1 MFSIYTNGVAT
12 DSGNRAKMC
21 KTFSADVAAVMREL
35 ARGAVPTPISIEL
48 AKGKY
53 LVCQFNVLSYSGGIS
68 K

>member
-1 MFSIYTNGVAT
+1 MFGIYMNGEPT

-21 KTFSADVAAVMREL
+21 KTFSAEVAAVMRGL
-35 ARGAVPTPISIEL
+35 ARGAVPAPINIEL
-48 AKGKY
+48 VEGKY